1 MLEEKSDSTPVG
13 AGNGVEASTGGALNF
28 EDTTAA
34 PVVVKAAKPD
44 PDNIPEALKAL
55 PHWVP
60 YRRREKGGK
69 VTPFGQP
76 KQDKVPLQPR
86 HPFAPASTANPDHC
100 GSFEEAREALRQ
112 CPQTDGLGLVL
123 THAWLDAP
131 DLVALDFD
139 GLRDPHTGE
148 IAPDKLAEWETIKA
162 VGSYTEVSPSGEGFR
177 VFCYGGVGG
186 AFNHGGVEVYPA
198 GGAARFVTGTGAHVE
213 GFPLEPRPVHNLA
226 ELLATYRP
234 AERPEAGTGE
244 DSGLPKAP
252 PQIPGDVPERTA
264 LDLADGWL
272 RFLEDCDQPPEHFE
286 GDRSR
291 ALQSLTTA
299 LLAKDLEPAEVLGV
313 LKHSDAFRVALDH
326 RGQNEAK
333 AVQYLWD
340 GIRKAAARNPGAVAV
355 GEDFS
360 DLDAVER
367 EERPDNRPT
376 FRVVRLDDLES
387 AEAPAPRHILSP
399 YIPAGTVTLLG
410 AHGGAG
416 KSTLALHLAVCVALG
431 RPFLGFPVERRPVLF
446 FSAEDGADVVRWRL
460 QQITRAMGV
469 DPAELAEHLK
479 VLDATEGDPVL
490 FREVFEDG
498 ARRGATTPAFKT
510 LDREAVEHRAGLV
523 IIDNASDTFD
533 ANEVERA
540 RVRAYMRALA
550 GMARRTDGAV
560 LLLAHVDKSTAK
572 ASGSRQGSPEG
583 YSGSTAWHNSARSR
597 LFLTASGDGLTLEH
611 QKANLATK
619 AAPLDLVWEGGLLVP
634 RSDSEWVAEE
644 ADLNRQQDEEDVLN
658 AIRAAM
664 DSGEDIPTGR
674 AGPGTTHHVLTRY
687 PDLPEHLRGGG
698 GKRRFWEALARLE
711 RAGKIR
717 REEYRSPQR
726 KPKERYAI
734 CAGSER
740 AGSGEASE

>member
-1 MLEEKSDSTPVG
+1 MTREEKSGPAPGGWGEAGADVTGLRNQNTTP
-13 AGNGVEASTGGALNF
+13 T
-28 EDTTAA
+28 
-34 PVVVKAAKPD
+34 PVVVKAAEPN
-44 PDNIPEALKAL
+44 PDNISEALKKL
-55 PHWVP
+55 PYWVL
-60 YRRREKGGK
+60 YQRREKGGK
-69 VTPFGQP
+69 ATPFGQL
-76 KQDKVPLQPR
+76 KQDKIPRQPR
-86 HPFAPASTANPDHC
+86 HPFAPASTAEAKHC

-123 THAWLDAP
+123 THAWMDAP

-148 IAPDKLAEWETIKA
+148 IAPDKLAGWETIKA

-177 VFCYGGVGG
+177 VFCFGSAGG
-186 AFNHGGVEVYPA
+186 AFNLGGVEAYPA
-198 GGAARFVTGTGAHVE
+198 GGAVRFVTVTGAHVE
-213 GFPLEPRPVHNLA
+213 GFPREPRPVHNLA
-226 ELLATYRP
+226 ELLDPHRP
-234 AERPEAGTGE
+234 AEKPEAGTGE
-244 DSGLPKAP
+244 DSGLPNTP
-252 PQIPGDVPERTA
+252 PPIPEDVPERTA

-272 RFLEDCDQPPEHFE
+272 CFLEDCDQPPERFKR
-286 GDRSR
+286 DRSR
-291 ALQSLTTA
+291 ALQSFTTV
-299 LLAKDLEPAEVLGV
+299 LLAQGLEPPEVLGV
-313 LKHSDAFRVALDH
+313 LAHSDAFRVALEH

-333 AVQYLWD
+333 AMQYLWD
-340 GIRKAAARNPGAVAV
+340 GIRKAAARKPGAVAV
-355 GEDFS
+355 AEDFPY
-360 DLDAVER
+360 LGAVER
-367 EERPDNRPT
+367 EERPDDRPT
-376 FRVVRLDDLES
+376 FPVVRLDDLES
-387 AEAPAPRHILSP
+387 TEAPAPRHILSP

-479 VLDATEGDPVL
+479 VLDATEADPVL
-490 FREVFEDG
+490 FREVVTEG
-498 ARRGATTPAFKT
+498 ARRGATTPAFKA

-540 RVRAYMRALA
+540 RVRAFIRALA

-572 ASGSRQGSPEG
+572 ASGSRQSSPEG

-619 AAPLDLVWEGGLLVP
+619 AAPLNLVWEGGLLVP
-634 RSDSEWVAEE
+634 RLDSEWVAEE

-664 DSGEDIPTGR
+664 DSGEDVPTGR
-674 AGPGTTHHVLTRY
+674 TGPGTTHHVLTRY